1 VVAVDAAE
9 FFTSWT
15 FMALMVGLLCFFVLC
30 FFVLLIPILII
41 LAIIFVRRA
50 NRDQSTERE

>member
-1 VVAVDAAE
+1 MEAAD

-15 FMALMVGLLCFFVLC
+15 FMALMAGLLC
-30 FFVLLIPILII
+30 FFVLLIPIFII

-50 NRDQSTERE
+50 NRDQSMERE